1 MTAIAKLKALTNL
14 VWNGGE
20 KGKDYQFEDK
30 KGTWMGRGNEMH
42 VLVHCKTRDRTL
54 TYGGTY
60 NSITNELAFSPTD
73 VAESWEGVIHF
84 NHFTLPVN
92 GPYILWKNGKE
103 WIPKNWQW
111 WRNTAIGST
120 VLLLLLRTNQLK
132 QRKVDKLQQNVQSL
146 TTQIEENDAYDRNAL
161 GFIDNKYN
169 NTKKEMNAFI
179 EYKNKMAE

>member
-1 MTAIAKLKALTNL
+1 MTAIATLKALTNL

-30 KGTWMGRGNEMH
+30 KGAWIGRGNEIH
-42 VLVHCKTRDRTL
+42 VLVHCKTPDRTL
-54 TYGGTY
+54 TYDGAY

-73 VAESWEGVIHF
+73 EAESWEGVIHF
-84 NHFTLPVN
+84 NHITLLVN

-132 QRKVDKLQQNVQSL
+132 QRKVDKL
-146 TTQIEENDAYDRNAL
+146 TTQIEKNDAYDRNVL
-161 GFIDNKYN
+161 RDIRDQV
-169 NTKKEMNAFI
+169 
-179 EYKNKMAE
+179 